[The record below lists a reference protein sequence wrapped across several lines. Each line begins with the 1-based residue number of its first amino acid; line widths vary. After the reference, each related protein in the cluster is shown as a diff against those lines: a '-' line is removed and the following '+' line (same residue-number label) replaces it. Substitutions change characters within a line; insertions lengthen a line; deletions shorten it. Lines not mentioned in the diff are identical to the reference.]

1 MFHCCFVV
9 HGQLKDLS
17 QSDKIALW
25 VVAATMTFAVIT
37 SLLGYVSL
45 VSLPGL
51 STSRIRTPQM

>member
-1 MFHCCFVV
+1 M

-51 STSRIRTPQM
+51 STARIRTAQT

>member
-1 MFHCCFVV
+1 M

-37 SLLGYVSL
+37 SLLGYVQPN
-45 VSLPGL
+45 PG
-51 STSRIRTPQM
+51 TVRTRTAPT